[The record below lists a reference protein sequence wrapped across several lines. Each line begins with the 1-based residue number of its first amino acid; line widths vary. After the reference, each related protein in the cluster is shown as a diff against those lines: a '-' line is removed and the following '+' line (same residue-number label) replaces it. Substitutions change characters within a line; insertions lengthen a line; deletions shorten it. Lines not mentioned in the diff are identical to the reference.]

1 MARETAAQSA
11 EKALSKRSDSPSG
24 PPRSS
29 RYVSCA
35 NRSDYGHSTAL
46 IEIADSQQWAHLVR
60 VASNRHPLAGNE
72 GNECLLWDA
81 VKLWRVPLPVEL
93 PVWTRAFHASTRS
106 TSRALCIRTDGVTLS
121 LFPACCGYMQ
131 ESASNGSY
139 SELSLEHRIRA
150 AQLHPARHMSISRC
164 LSRKVI
170 SSKRSQEFALL
181 GMKGGKHR

>member
-60 VASNRHPLAGNE
+60 VASNRHPLAGKE
-72 GNECLLWDA
+72 GNDRLPRDA
-81 VKLWRVPLPVEL
+81 MKLWMVSSPVEL
-93 PVWTRAFHASTRS
+93 PVWTHAFHASTHS
-106 TSRALCIRTDGVTLS
+106 TPRPLCTRTDGVTLS
-121 LFPACCGYMQ
+121 LF
-131 ESASNGSY
+131 
-139 SELSLEHRIRA
+139 
-150 AQLHPARHMSISRC
+150 
-164 LSRKVI
+164 K
-170 SSKRSQEFALL
+170 
-181 GMKGGKHR
+181 